1 MMPTGA
7 AVRAMQSSRRLVM
20 SWDALTE
27 YLVDAIQRNVLMLDV
42 LRRRGNTYLE
52 YISSDVPHVL
62 GFAFEPVLDGRTL
75 PRQLRLG
82 TDSPTAGCPYRR
94 DSAPLHRRRSAC

>member
-7 AVRAMQSSRRLVM
+7 AVRAMQSSRRLAM

-42 LRRRGNTYLE
+42 LRWRGNTYLE
-52 YISSDVPHVL
+52 YISK
-62 GFAFEPVLDGRTL
+62 
-75 PRQLRLG
+75 
-82 TDSPTAGCPYRR
+82 
-94 DSAPLHRRRSAC
+94 